1 MKVGSLASGR
11 LRIVVLGYVV
21 VGLIG
26 GLWGITIQI
35 HMVSDRLGNDVYF
48 VEDSDDSPSCY
59 DPIRDAV
66 DVDPSY
72 GLDFARAALERIG
85 FGGRRAYHD
94 GHPSRWRG
102 PCADRVLDIC
112 AGAELLLNLCGANPL
127 RPWLME
133 IPVRALVDEDPAF
146 TQIRHLTEPGARERA
161 LLHTAFFSFGEN
173 IGHAGCAV
181 PDDGLPWRPTRQP
194 VALDVLPVTPGRPA
208 GKFTTVML
216 WDSYAAPEYRGV
228 RYGMKSDS
236 FAPYLDLPE
245 RAGRVF
251 ELAVGSPSAPCTLLR
266 QKGWTVCDPRG
277 PTRDPWTYQRYV
289 EASKAEFAVAKH
301 GYVISGSGR
310 SSRSLTTVT
319 CSRTSTRTTVSTSG
333 ILRHAGRGQG
343 ITRSCPFCSAKS
355 ETSSGMPSRWRLS
368 CPRRS
373 MSSCA
378 AASRSCHRRGSTAA
392 SGACSICRRRP
403 GAGAARIRPT
413 RRSRLTSRWPRDRSS
428 RRSDAIARISFSSR
442 TTRAAASTC
451 CSRLRAR
458 SGLG

>member
-1 MKVGSLASGR
+1 MKVDRLASGR

-21 VGLIG
+21 RGPLGGMVWSNLQYLMGLA
-26 GLWGITIQI
+26 
-35 HMVSDRLGNDVYF
+35 RLGHDVYF
-48 VEDSDDSPSCY
+48 VEDSDDYPSCY

-72 GLDFARAALERIG
+72 GLDFARDAFERIG
-85 FGGRRAYHD
+85 FGGRWAYHD
-94 GHPSRWRG
+94 AHTSRWRG
-102 PCADRVLDIC
+102 PCADRALDIC

-228 RYGMKSDS
+228 QYGMKSDS

-301 GYVISGSGR
+301 GYVISRSGWFSERSVTYLASGR
-310 SSRSLTTVT
+310 PVLLQDT
-319 CSRTSTRTTVSTSG
+319 G
-333 ILRHAGRGQG
+333 
-343 ITRSCPFCSAKS
+343 F
-355 ETSSGMPSRWRLS
+355 SRWLR
-368 CPRRS
+368 
-373 MSSCA
+373 
-378 AASRSCHRRGSTAA
+378 T
-392 SGACSICRRRP
+392 
-403 GAGAARIRPT
+403 GAGVIPFNTPAEAVAGIGEIDGAYDRHCRAAREIAEEYF
-413 RRSRLTSRWPRDRSS
+413 
-428 RRSDAIARISFSSR
+428 DARKVLPALIACAMESVSWV
-442 TTRAAASTC
+442 
-451 CSRLRAR
+451 
-458 SGLG
+458 G